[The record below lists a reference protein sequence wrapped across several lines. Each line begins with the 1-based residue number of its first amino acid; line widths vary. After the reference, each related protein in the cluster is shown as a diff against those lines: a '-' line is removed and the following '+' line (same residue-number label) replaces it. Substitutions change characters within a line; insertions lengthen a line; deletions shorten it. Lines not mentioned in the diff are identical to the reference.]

1 MDDVFYSGRSP
12 APGASQPSGWP
23 NDVDAGTVAL
33 PRSPL
38 ALHMLHLTST
48 HFEKVD
54 LFIFVAAPVN
64 VYIVRVDTKIERQ
77 GCEGQTLS
85 TERAVRLSIEGL
97 FIVLFK

>member
-85 TERAVRLSIEGL
+85 TERAV
-97 FIVLFK
+97 